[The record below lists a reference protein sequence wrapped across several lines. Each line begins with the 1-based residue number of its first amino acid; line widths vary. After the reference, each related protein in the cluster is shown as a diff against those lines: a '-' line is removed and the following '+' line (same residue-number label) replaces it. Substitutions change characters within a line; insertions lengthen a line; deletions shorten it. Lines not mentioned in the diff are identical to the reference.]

1 MFKNVLT
8 AIAVGLAVVA
18 EATAGSITYTYANNE
33 FGNWGTGKKETYD
46 VAIRIDNPVLAG
58 KKITAINASVYAI
71 DGISKTS
78 VWLSKELNLKN
89 RVNAPD
95 IVSVPA
101 TPNSYGEMK
110 VTLDTPY
117 TLTEDGVYVG
127 YSLTVDELNDD
138 TYNPLLFSTAT
149 NENGLYLHSS
159 RTALKWMNYGVERLP
174 ASAVIEVTI
183 EGDFPE
189 YSLDIVSMPT
199 VYGKAGA
206 TGSAQLEVMNYGVNT
221 VNEISYTYT
230 IGETTKTGNV
240 SLSTPVKTD
249 FIYSAQALLTFDV
262 PEEIG
267 EHNIDVTIDKIN
279 GNENIADTKSA
290 SAKLYTVSD
299 IPRHRAVMEEFTGTW
314 CGWCTRGWFALEK
327 MNSLYGSDFIG
338 LAYHSGDPM
347 QTIDDYD
354 FPVYVDGFPSASI
367 DRGAI
372 IDPYY
377 GTAKDGF
384 GIENDWLNACK
395 VFSPA
400 SISLYA
406 WWADA
411 DKTTIDVTSF
421 TKFVIEEN
429 DADYRLS
436 YVLCANDLHSAESAW
451 DQSNYFPNYASD
463 YAGSELYELC
473 EMPSS
478 INDLHFNEV
487 VLIANDPKGIAG
499 SLPEST
505 KINESNEDSYT
516 FTITEDV
523 APLIQNPANLFV
535 VAMVIDGKT
544 GKIVNAIK
552 APVTAEAGIDTVKR
566 QGSVEEVA
574 VRYTDL
580 QGRTINTLRP
590 GIYVKTVKY
599 SDGTVK
605 SEKTIV
611 R

>member
-1 MFKNVLT
+1 M
-8 AIAVGLAVVA
+8 A
-18 EATAGSITYTYANNE
+18 
-33 FGNWGTGKKETYD
+33 
-46 VAIRIDNPVLAG
+46 R
-58 KKITAINASVYAI
+58 
-71 DGISKTS
+71 
-78 VWLSKELNLKN
+78 
-89 RVNAPD
+89 
-95 IVSVPA
+95 
-101 TPNSYGEMK
+101 
-110 VTLDTPY
+110 
-117 TLTEDGVYVG
+117 
-127 YSLTVDELNDD
+127 
-138 TYNPLLFSTAT
+138 
-149 NENGLYLHSS
+149 
-159 RTALKWMNYGVERLP
+159 
-174 ASAVIEVTI
+174 
-183 EGDFPE
+183 
-189 YSLDIVSMPT
+189 
-199 VYGKAGA
+199 
-206 TGSAQLEVMNYGVNT
+206 
-221 VNEISYTYT
+221 
-230 IGETTKTGNV
+230 
-240 SLSTPVKTD
+240 LSTHTTER
-249 FIYSAQALLTFDV
+249 Q
-262 PEEIG
+262 
-267 EHNIDVTIDKIN
+267 
-279 GNENIADTKSA
+279 
-290 SAKLYTVSD
+290 
-299 IPRHRAVMEEFTGTW
+299 
-314 CGWCTRGWFALEK
+314 
-327 MNSLYGSDFIG
+327 
-338 LAYHSGDPM
+338 
-347 QTIDDYD
+347 
-354 FPVYVDGFPSASI
+354 
-367 DRGAI
+367 
-372 IDPYY
+372 
-377 GTAKDGF
+377 KDGF

-436 YVLCANDLHSAESAW
+436 YVLCANDLHSAEADW